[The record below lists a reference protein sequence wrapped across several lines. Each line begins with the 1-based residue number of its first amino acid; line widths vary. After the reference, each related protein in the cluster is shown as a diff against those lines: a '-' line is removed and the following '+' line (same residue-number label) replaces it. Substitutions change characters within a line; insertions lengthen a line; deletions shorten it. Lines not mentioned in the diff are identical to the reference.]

1 MGTHEFGKF
10 RPLRVHMIV
19 RPKLFP
25 NGVGR
30 TWSLIKTWIKLDQA
44 DFTDWIS
51 FLRSNSMGRKPA
63 LIMRL
68 SMLTPKAFHQ
78 HEKTEKTMIWWWMF
92 DDELFLWYGWQAKG
106 IQPYFQPEP
115 LSEIL
120 TITNLW
126 HPEQDLNLHRTLVQV
141 SLNKVQ
147 HSQSHSKLTLKI
159 SGLSSWPTLLMRNFP
174 K

>member
-19 RPKLFP
+19 CPKLFP
-25 NGVGR
+25 NEVGK
-30 TWSLIKTWIKLDQA
+30 TWSLSSECKFDQT

-51 FLRSNSMGRKPA
+51 FLRSNPLGSKSA
-63 LIMRL
+63 IIMRL
-68 SMLTPKAFHQ
+68 SMLAPKAFHH
-78 HEKTEKTMIWWWMF
+78 HEKAEKTIILIWMF
-92 DDELFLWYGWQAKG
+92 DDDESFLWYGWQAKG
-106 IQPYFQPEP
+106 IQPYFQPGP

-126 HPEQDLNLHRTLVQV
+126 HPEQDLNVHRALVQV

-147 HSQSHSKLTLKI
+147 HSQSHGKLTLKI
-159 SGLSSWPTLLMRNFP
+159 SGLCSWPTLHTRNSP

>member
-92 DDELFLWYGWQAKG
+92 DDVNVWWWIIFVVWLTGKRHSALFSAGTTFRNPHHHESLTPWAG
-106 IQPYFQPEP
+106 FEP
-115 LSEIL
+115 
-120 TITNLW
+120 T
-126 HPEQDLNLHRTLVQV
+126 
-141 SLNKVQ
+141 
-147 HSQSHSKLTLKI
+147 
-159 SGLSSWPTLLMRNFP
+159 
-174 K
+174 